1 MTGGYHS
8 EPGLMTEDRAN
19 RYRSRTNEKKQEHVM
34 TSTQYS
40 SGRQLS
46 SLDRIMAI
54 EGRPFETEAITPC
67 RQSQPSPDND
77 LWFSPFRDKIRAI
90 RACKGCPFI
99 GRCGYNAVVNRAQ
112 YGVWGGISL
121 PGSDATPDNLEDAYT
136 YLLAQFERRRPIELG
151 ELAVPAR
158 PSTAARRRRCIPERD
173 ASDSESDSAVA

>member
-1 MTGGYHS
+1 
-8 EPGLMTEDRAN
+8 
-19 RYRSRTNEKKQEHVM
+19 M

-54 EGRPFETEAITPC
+54 EGRPFRTEAITPC
-67 RQSQPSPDND
+67 LKTPPSPDDD

-99 GRCGYNAVVNRAQ
+99 GRCGYNAVVTRAQ

-136 YLLAQFERRRPIELG
+136 FLLAQFERRRPIELG
-151 ELAVPAR
+151 DLTVPM
-158 PSTAARRRRCIPERD
+158 PSTAARRRRGTPERD
-173 ASDSESDSAVA
+173 AADSDSDAAVA